1 MSLEKIIVKKA
12 GFKSQE
18 HFLNTVSKKSK
29 SFYKDNFFI
38 GKEKYLHMLS
48 SLLNEIAED
57 SEIIG
62 ELKANKKPVKKK
74 YQTEVALFKKNHQ
87 AKLKTL
93 ENHTRFF
100 IKG

>member
-1 MSLEKIIVKKA
+1 M
-12 GFKSQE
+12 
-18 HFLNTVSKKSK
+18 SKKSK
-29 SFYKDNFFI
+29 SFYKNNFFI

-57 SEIIG
+57 SEIIA

-74 YQTEVALFKKNHQ
+74 YQTEVSLFKKNHQ

>member
-18 HFLNTVSKKSK
+18 DFLNTVSKKSK
-29 SFYKDNFFI
+29 SFYKNNFFI

-57 SEIIG
+57 SEIIA

-74 YQTEVALFKKNHQ
+74 YQAEVAVFKADYQ

-100 IKG
+100 IKR

>member
-1 MSLEKIIVKKA
+1 MSLKKIIVKKA
-12 GFKSQE
+12 GFKSQDA
-18 HFLNTVSKKSK
+18 FLNTVSKKNK

-38 GKEKYLHMLS
+38 GKERYLHMLS
-48 SLLNEIAED
+48 TLINEIAED
-57 SEIIG
+57 SEVMA

-74 YQTEVALFKKNHQ
+74 YKAELDLFKANYK

-100 IKG
+100 IEA

>member
-18 HFLNTVSKKSK
+18 DFLNTVSKKSK
-29 SFYKDNFFI
+29 SFYKNNFFI

-48 SLLNEIAED
+48 SLINEIAED
-57 SEIIG
+57 SEIRA
-62 ELKANKKPVKKK
+62 ELKANNKPVKKK
-74 YQTEVALFKKNHQ
+74 FKAELELFESNIKN
-87 AKLKTL
+87 KLKTL
-93 ENHTRFF
+93 KNHTNFF